1 MSEHHD
7 RDAGAGVR
15 HAMRR
20 GCAISARR
28 FRLTML
34 AENVVQQAV
43 FNKNVGSESSPT
55 GDSAKSLE
63 KYAASAEGGHG
74 DRRRPRR
81 NHAGGRLH
89 QPGLPRFS
97 DQWEPIDEW
106 RLVSRMPRYTASDA

>member
-7 RDAGAGVR
+7 RDARAGVR

-74 DRRRPRR
+74 VCPVFPISGSRSTSGAWCRACPGTRP
-81 NHAGGRLH
+81 A
-89 QPGLPRFS
+89 
-97 DQWEPIDEW
+97 
-106 RLVSRMPRYTASDA
+106 M